1 MEYKN
6 LKEIPCPCCG
16 ENSLRWARDGS
27 YMPDIPFILITCNT
41 CDFEF
46 GTGWNKTSCADL
58 LSDFECYLKDL
69 NNNKEKCGE

>member
-1 MEYKN
+1 MINKN

-16 ENSLRWARDGS
+16 EKTLGWAIDES
-27 YMPDIPFILITCNT
+27 YMPDIPFVWITCNT

-46 GTGWNKTSCADL
+46 GAEWNKTNFDDL

-69 NNNKEKCGE
+69 KKYGE